1 MVRKVGLHIVFC
13 LLSVA
18 CFSQNIICY
27 VTTNTNEAYIGE
39 PIHLTVSVYSET
51 WFTSGIDL
59 GNIQIDG
66 ALTVYF
72 RSVSNSRSFSGKK
85 YAGVNFY
92 YNVFPTKQG
101 EITIPSF
108 SIHVESPKPGGYKGI
123 KRIAKTKPKTL
134 HVNDVPLGYSL
145 NNWLVSNS
153 LGVSQKWS
161 IPVKNIKVGDVVQ
174 RTISRSASGTVSEF
188 IPATTW
194 DSIPGVSIYPKRPSV
209 NTHKSKTAVS
219 ATRSETV
226 NYLFEKEGDVTIPS
240 IEYVYWNPS
249 SKRFYRKQL
258 DSIMVS
264 VKPNAD
270 LNMLASIKKSLQEE
284 VIEETEAEDKPFLIL
299 GLTPKV
305 FVEYLISGLL
315 LLFVLFK
322 LTKYTLAVYRR
333 KHTVYLKSEPYAFSQ
348 VKKALRHNNYYAF
361 ISTSHVWI
369 KKLDSNFESLQD
381 LTQHPAFKKT
391 KETIRE
397 INNKTFNDQATH
409 LNYSQLKQHLISD
422 RIAFLKYQ
430 KTKVN
435 TATKNKKWLN
445 PTAAD

>member
-18 CFSQNIICY
+18 CFSQNLISY
-27 VTTNTNEAYIGE
+27 VTTSTNEAYIGQ

-59 GNIQIDG
+59 GNIQVDG

-72 RSVSNSRSFSGKK
+72 RSVSNSRTFSGKN

-101 EITIPSF
+101 EITIPSL

-123 KRIAKTKPKTL
+123 KRIVKTKPKTIQ
-134 HVNDVPLGYSL
+134 VKDVPLGYSL

-153 LGVSQKWS
+153 LSINQKWS
-161 IPVKNIKVGDVVQ
+161 IPLKDIKVGDVVQ

-226 NYLFEKEGDVTIPS
+226 SYLFEKEGDVMIPS
-240 IEYVYWNPS
+240 IEFVYWNPS
-249 SKRFYRKQL
+249 SKRFYRKQI

-270 LNMLASIKKSLQEE
+270 LTMLASIKKSLQDEVVEE
-284 VIEETEAEDKPFLIL
+284 AEAEDKPFLIL

-322 LTKYTLAVYRR
+322 LLKYTLAVYQR
-333 KHTVYLKSEPYAFSQ
+333 KHTVYLKSEAYAFSQ
-348 VKKALRHNNYYAF
+348 VKKTLRHKNYYGF
-361 ISTSHVWI
+361 ISTSHIWI
-369 KKLDSNFESLQD
+369 NKLDPDFESLQD
-381 LTQHPAFKKT
+381 LEEHPSFQKT
-391 KETIRE
+391 KEIIGD
-397 INNKTFNDQATH
+397 INDKAFNNQVKN
-409 LNYSQLKQHLISD
+409 LNYSQLLTHLISD
-422 RIAFLKYQ
+422 RKAFLKYQ

-435 TATKNKKWLN
+435 AATKNKKWLN
-445 PTAAD
+445 PTATD